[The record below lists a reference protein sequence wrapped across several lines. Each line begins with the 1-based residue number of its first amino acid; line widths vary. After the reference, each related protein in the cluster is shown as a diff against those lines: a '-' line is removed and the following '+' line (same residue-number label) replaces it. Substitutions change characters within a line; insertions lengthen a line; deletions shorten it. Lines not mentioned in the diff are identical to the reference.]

1 MPPCGVLT
9 YQTPDGNEPATAY
22 VAGLT
27 GKAATRAAALI
38 LLLQERGYELKLPH
52 SRALGGGLFE
62 LRDVGTSVRLFYM
75 LQPGNTAVLLDG
87 MTKKRDD
94 IPAAMLT
101 RLRGLQRAVKAE
113 TKKGRDHAAHDRNTR
128 RRH

>member
-1 MPPCGVLT
+1 MLT
-9 YQTPDGNEPATAY
+9 YQTPDGNEPVSAY

-27 GKAATRAAALI
+27 GHAATRAAALI

-62 LRDVGTSVRLFYM
+62 LRDTGTGVRLFYM
-75 LQPGNTAVLLDG
+75 LLPGNTAVLLDG

-94 IPAAMLT
+94 IPAAVLT
-101 RLRGLQRAVKAE
+101 RLRSLQHSVRAE
-113 TKKGRDHAAHDRNTR
+113 TKKGT
-128 RRH
+128 